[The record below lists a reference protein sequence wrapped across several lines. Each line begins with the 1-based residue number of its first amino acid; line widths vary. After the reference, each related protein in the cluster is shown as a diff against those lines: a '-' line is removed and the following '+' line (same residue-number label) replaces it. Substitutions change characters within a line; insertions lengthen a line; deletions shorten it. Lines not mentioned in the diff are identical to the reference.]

1 MIRGLVLVLLLLVPA
16 PAGALDE
23 TIRTIASRPPVTEA
37 FVLIRPSRAPAAS
50 LILFMGGRGALGLQ
64 RGAVSARNTNFLV
77 RSRQRFAERGFL
89 VAVPDVPS
97 DRTSE
102 ALVRFRTSAEHAT
115 DVRALI
121 ATLRAEADV
130 PVWLVGTSM
139 GSVSA
144 TAVAARLCQGGPDGI
159 VLTSS
164 VTGVSREM
172 GESLQDVA
180 LDRIRV
186 PVLMVHHRDDA
197 CRVSR
202 YADTSW
208 AMRRLSAAPKREL
221 LTFSG
226 GDAPQSEACEPL
238 APHGYFGIEERV
250 IDAITAW
257 ISAAKP

>member
-1 MIRGLVLVLLLLVPA
+1 
-16 PAGALDE
+16 
-23 TIRTIASRPPVTEA
+23 
-37 FVLIRPSRAPAAS
+37 
-50 LILFMGGRGALGLQ
+50 
-64 RGAVSARNTNFLV
+64 
-77 RSRQRFAERGFL
+77 
-89 VAVPDVPS
+89 
-97 DRTSE
+97 
-102 ALVRFRTSAEHAT
+102 
-115 DVRALI
+115 
-121 ATLRAEADV
+121 
-130 PVWLVGTSM
+130 
-139 GSVSA
+139 
-144 TAVAARLCQGGPDGI
+144 
-159 VLTSS
+159 
-164 VTGVSREM
+164 
-172 GESLQDVA
+172 VA

>member
-1 MIRGLVLVLLLLVPA
+1 MSP
-16 PAGALDE
+16 
-23 TIRTIASRPPVTEA
+23 
-37 FVLIRPSRAPAAS
+37 
-50 LILFMGGRGALGLQ
+50 
-64 RGAVSARNTNFLV
+64 RNTNFLV

-144 TAVAARLCQGGPDGI
+144 AAVAARLSEGGPDGI

>member
-1 MIRGLVLVLLLLVPA
+1 MMSIGVLKFLA
-16 PAGALDE
+16 KRCGENFSYD
-23 TIRTIASRPPVTEA
+23 SR
-37 FVLIRPSRAPAAS
+37 LS
-50 LILFMGGRGALGLQ
+50 
-64 RGAVSARNTNFLV
+64 
-77 RSRQRFAERGFL
+77 
-89 VAVPDVPS
+89 
-97 DRTSE
+97 
-102 ALVRFRTSAEHAT
+102 
-115 DVRALI
+115 
-121 ATLRAEADV
+121 
-130 PVWLVGTSM
+130 
-139 GSVSA
+139 
-144 TAVAARLCQGGPDGI
+144 QGGPDGI

>member
-1 MIRGLVLVLLLLVPA
+1 VIRRLLALLLLLA
-16 PAGALDE
+16 PTTAAALDE
-23 TIRTIASRPPVTEA
+23 TIRTIPTRPGVTES
-37 FVLIRPSRAPAAS
+37 FVVIRPSGPPVAS
-50 LILFMGGRGALGLQ
+50 VILFTGGRGALTLERGLP
-64 RGAVSARNTNFLV
+64 RNANFLV

-89 VAVPDVPS
+89 VTVPDAPS
-97 DRTSE
+97 DRASE
-102 ALVRFRTSAEHAT
+102 ALVGFRTSAEHAI

-121 ATLRAEADV
+121 AALRAEADV

-139 GSVSA
+139 GTVSA
-144 TAVAARLCQGGPDGI
+144 ASVAARLGEGGADGI

-164 VTGVSREM
+164 VVGRSRQM

-180 LDRIRV
+180 LERIRV

-208 AMRRLSAAPKREL
+208 AMGRLSAAPKREL

-238 APHGYFGIEERV
+238 APHGYFGIEARV

-257 ISAAKP
+257 ITAAKP